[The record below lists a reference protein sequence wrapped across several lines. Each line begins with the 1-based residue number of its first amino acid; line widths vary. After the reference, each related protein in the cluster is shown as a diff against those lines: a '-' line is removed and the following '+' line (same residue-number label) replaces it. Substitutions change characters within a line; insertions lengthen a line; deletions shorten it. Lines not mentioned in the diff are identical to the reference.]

1 MRSSP
6 RWSLLAG
13 LLVVLACGDSGPL
26 EPVGGAFEI
35 GQSLAVESGRE
46 ARVLGGPNGGYF
58 SLVLANIAGDTLSST
73 AFTLRTTGLADAI
86 PGAFASRSPL
96 APDARGSVAPPAL
109 RDDALE
115 ESLRDR
121 ERAQLSPRIDAA
133 RRWYASRVPALPK
146 TPALGDLITINVNA
160 AVPCSNPVYHAVR
173 VVAIGSKALVLEDT
187 LNPKPGF
194 TASDFQRFAARF
206 DTLVY
211 PLDVAA
217 YGMPT
222 DIDGNGR
229 IAIVFTLAVNELTPP
244 SAPSYVG
251 GLTFSRDLFPQV
263 ATARAQACPASN
275 EGELFYMMTPDPYGV
290 VNGNRRSAGF
300 VDTVATSVLAHELV
314 HLINASR
321 KLYVN
326 TAAPRFEEKWLDE
339 GLAHI
344 AEELLFYRESG
355 LASRSNL
362 DYATLAETN
371 RTRGAYRADMAA
383 NAARY
388 KEYLLA
394 TASSSPYRGG
404 DALPTRGAAWSLLRY
419 LADRTRTSDGDVWAR
434 LVDNSATGMANLQGV
449 FGKDVPAMVRDW
461 AGSHELDDRGVPS
474 AAFRQPSWNWHSI
487 YGGIDGLPAFYP
499 LQPTPLGPSTSTT
512 TGSLVAGGADF
523 HTFSVPANGTATITL
538 DAAGGAAAS
547 NLQFLIVRTQ

>member
-13 LLVVLACGDSGPL
+13 SLVLLACGDAGPL
-26 EPVGGAFEI
+26 EPVGGTFEV

-46 ARVLGGPNGGYF
+46 ARVLGGPNGGF
-58 SLVLANIAGDTLSST
+58 FTLVLANIAGDTLSST
-73 AFTLRTTGLADAI
+73 AFSLRTSGI
-86 PGAFASRSPL
+86 GAGIAEPFASRSPL
-96 APDARGSVAPPAL
+96 APDGRGAGAVPVL

-115 ESLRDR
+115 EGLRDR
-121 ERAQLSPRIDAA
+121 ERAVLSPRIDAA
-133 RRWYASRVPALPK
+133 RRWYASRVPALPAS
-146 TPALGDLITINVNA
+146 PSLGDLITINVNA
-160 AVPCSNPVYHAVR
+160 AVPCSSPVYHAVR

-194 TASDFQRFAARF
+194 TASDFARFAARF

-217 YGMPT
+217 YGTPT

-244 SAPSYVG
+244 NAPSYVG

-300 VDTVATSVLAHELV
+300 VDTVATSVLAHELE

-326 TAAPRFEEKWLDE
+326 TGAPRFEEKWLDE

-371 RTRGAYRADMAA
+371 RTRGAYRADMAS

-404 DALPTRGAAWSLLRY
+404 DLLATRGAAWSLLRY
-419 LADRTRTSDGDVWAR
+419 LADRTRSSDGDVWAR
-434 LVDNSATGMANLQGV
+434 LVDNSATGMANLQAV
-449 FGKDVPAMVRDW
+449 FGKTVPAMVRDW

-474 AAFRQPSWNWHSI
+474 AAFQQPSWNWHSI
-487 YGGIDGLPAFYP
+487 YGGVDGLLAMYP
-499 LQPTPLGPSTSTT
+499 LHPTPLDASTLAT

-523 HTFSVPANGTATITL
+523 YTFSVPANDTATITL
-538 DAAGGAAAS
+538 GAASGAAAS

>member
-13 LLVVLACGDSGPL
+13 SLVLLACGDAGPL
-26 EPVGGAFEI
+26 EPVGGTFEV

-46 ARVLGGPNGGYF
+46 ARVLGGPNGGF
-58 SLVLANIAGDTLSST
+58 FTLVLANIAGDTLSST
-73 AFTLRTTGLADAI
+73 AFSLRTSGI
-86 PGAFASRSPL
+86 GAGIAEPFASRSPL
-96 APDARGSVAPPAL
+96 APDGRGAGAVPVL

-115 ESLRDR
+115 EGLRDR
-121 ERAQLSPRIDAA
+121 ERAVLSPRIDAA
-133 RRWYASRVPALPK
+133 RRWYASRVPALPAS
-146 TPALGDLITINVNA
+146 PSLGDLITINVNA
-160 AVPCSNPVYHAVR
+160 AVPCSSPVYHAVR

-194 TASDFQRFAARF
+194 TASDFARFAARF

-217 YGMPT
+217 YGTPT

-300 VDTVATSVLAHELV
+300 VDTVATSVLAHELE

-326 TAAPRFEEKWLDE
+326 TGAPRFEEKWLDE

-371 RTRGAYRADMAA
+371 RTRGAYRADMAS

-404 DALPTRGAAWSLLRY
+404 DLLATRGAAWSLLRY
-419 LADRTRTSDGDVWAR
+419 LADRTRSSDGDVWAR
-434 LVDNSATGMANLQGV
+434 LVDNSATGMANLQAV
-449 FGKDVPAMVRDW
+449 FGKTVPAMVRDW

-474 AAFRQPSWNWHSI
+474 AAFQQPSWNWHSI
-487 YGGIDGLPAFYP
+487 YGGVDGLLAMYP
-499 LQPTPLGPSTSTT
+499 LHPTPLDASTLAT

-523 HTFSVPANGTATITL
+523 YTFSVPANDTATITL
-538 DAAGGAAAS
+538 GAASGAAAS

>member
-6 RWSLLAG
+6 RWSLLGG
-13 LLVVLACGDSGPL
+13 LLVLLACGDSGPL

-73 AFTLRTTGLADAI
+73 AFTLRTTGLADPI
-86 PGAFASRSPL
+86 PGAFSSRSPL
-96 APDARGSVAPPAL
+96 APDARGSGAPPAL

-146 TPALGDLITINVNA
+146 TPVVGDLITINVNA

-217 YGMPT
+217 YGAPT

-275 EGELFYMMTPDPYGV
+275 EGELFYMMTPDP
-290 VNGNRRSAGF
+290 
-300 VDTVATSVLAHELV
+300 
-314 HLINASR
+314 
-321 KLYVN
+321 
-326 TAAPRFEEKWLDE
+326 
-339 GLAHI
+339 
-344 AEELLFYRESG
+344 
-355 LASRSNL
+355 
-362 DYATLAETN
+362 
-371 RTRGAYRADMAA
+371 
-383 NAARY
+383 
-388 KEYLLA
+388 
-394 TASSSPYRGG
+394 
-404 DALPTRGAAWSLLRY
+404 
-419 LADRTRTSDGDVWAR
+419 
-434 LVDNSATGMANLQGV
+434 
-449 FGKDVPAMVRDW
+449 
-461 AGSHELDDRGVPS
+461 
-474 AAFRQPSWNWHSI
+474 
-487 YGGIDGLPAFYP
+487 
-499 LQPTPLGPSTSTT
+499 
-512 TGSLVAGGADF
+512 
-523 HTFSVPANGTATITL
+523 
-538 DAAGGAAAS
+538 
-547 NLQFLIVRTQ
+547 

>member
-13 LLVVLACGDSGPL
+13 SLVLLACGDAGPL
-26 EPVGGAFEI
+26 EPVGGTFEV

-46 ARVLGGPNGGYF
+46 ARVLGGPNGGF
-58 SLVLANIAGDTLSST
+58 FTLVLANIAGDTLSST
-73 AFTLRTTGLADAI
+73 AFSLRTNGI
-86 PGAFASRSPL
+86 GARIAEPFASRSPL
-96 APDARGSVAPPAL
+96 APDGRGAGAVPVL

-115 ESLRDR
+115 EGLRDR
-121 ERAQLSPRIDAA
+121 ERAVLSPRIDAA
-133 RRWYASRVPALPK
+133 RRWYASRVPALPAS
-146 TPALGDLITINVNA
+146 PSLGDLITINVNA
-160 AVPCSNPVYHAVR
+160 AVPCSSPVYHAVR

-194 TASDFQRFAARF
+194 TASDFARFAARF

-217 YGMPT
+217 YGTPT

-244 SAPSYVG
+244 NAPSYVG

-300 VDTVATSVLAHELV
+300 VDTVATSVLAHELE

-326 TAAPRFEEKWLDE
+326 TGAPRFEEKWLDE

-371 RTRGAYRADMAA
+371 RTRGAYRADMAS

-404 DALPTRGAAWSLLRY
+404 DLLATRGAAWSLLRY
-419 LADRTRTSDGDVWAR
+419 LADRTRSSDGDVWAR
-434 LVDNSATGMANLQGV
+434 LVDNSATGMANLQAV
-449 FGKDVPAMVRDW
+449 FGKTVPAMVRDW

-474 AAFRQPSWNWHSI
+474 AAFQQPSWNWHSI
-487 YGGIDGLPAFYP
+487 YGGVDGLLAMYP
-499 LQPTPLGPSTSTT
+499 LHPTPLDASTLAT

-523 HTFSVPANGTATITL
+523 YTFSVPANDTATITL
-538 DAAGGAAAS
+538 GAASGAAAS

>member
-13 LLVVLACGDSGPL
+13 SLVLLACGDAGPL
-26 EPVGGAFEI
+26 EPVGGTFEV

-46 ARVLGGPNGGYF
+46 ARVLGGPNGGF
-58 SLVLANIAGDTLSST
+58 FTLVLANIAGDTLSST
-73 AFTLRTTGLADAI
+73 AFSLRTSGI
-86 PGAFASRSPL
+86 GAGIAEPFASRSPL
-96 APDARGSVAPPAL
+96 APDGRGAGAVPVL

-115 ESLRDR
+115 EGLRDR
-121 ERAQLSPRIDAA
+121 ERAVLSPRIDAA
-133 RRWYASRVPALPK
+133 RRWYASRVPALPAS
-146 TPALGDLITINVNA
+146 PSLGDLITINVNA
-160 AVPCSNPVYHAVR
+160 AVPCSSPVYHAVR

-194 TASDFQRFAARF
+194 TASDFARFAARF

-217 YGMPT
+217 YGTPT

-244 SAPSYVG
+244 SASSYVG

-300 VDTVATSVLAHELV
+300 VDTVATSVLAHELE

-326 TAAPRFEEKWLDE
+326 TGAPRFEEKWLDE

-371 RTRGAYRADMAA
+371 RTRGAYRADMAS

-404 DALPTRGAAWSLLRY
+404 DLLATRGAAWSLLRY
-419 LADRTRTSDGDVWAR
+419 LADRTRSSDGDVWAR
-434 LVDNSATGMANLQGV
+434 LVDNSATGMANLQAV
-449 FGKDVPAMVRDW
+449 FGKTVPAMVRDW

-474 AAFRQPSWNWHSI
+474 AAFQQPSWNWHSI
-487 YGGIDGLPAFYP
+487 YGGVDGLLALYP
-499 LQPTPLGPSTSTT
+499 LHPTPLDASTLAT

-523 HTFSVPANGTATITL
+523 YTFSVPANDTATITL
-538 DAAGGAAAS
+538 GAASGAAAS

>member
-13 LLVVLACGDSGPL
+13 SLVLLACGDAGPL
-26 EPVGGAFEI
+26 EPVGGTFEV

-46 ARVLGGPNGGYF
+46 ARVLGGPNGGF
-58 SLVLANIAGDTLSST
+58 FTLVLANIAGDTLSST
-73 AFTLRTTGLADAI
+73 AFSLRTNGI
-86 PGAFASRSPL
+86 GAGIAEPFASRSPL
-96 APDARGSVAPPAL
+96 APDGRGAGAVPVL

-115 ESLRDR
+115 EGLRDR
-121 ERAQLSPRIDAA
+121 ERAVLSPRIDAA
-133 RRWYASRVPALPK
+133 RRWYASRVPALPAS
-146 TPALGDLITINVNA
+146 PSLGDLITINVNA
-160 AVPCSNPVYHAVR
+160 AVPCSSPVYHAVR

-194 TASDFQRFAARF
+194 TASDFARFAARF

-217 YGMPT
+217 YGTPT

-244 SAPSYVG
+244 SASSYVG

-300 VDTVATSVLAHELV
+300 VDTVATSVLAHELE

-326 TAAPRFEEKWLDE
+326 TGAPRFEEKWLDE

-371 RTRGAYRADMAA
+371 RTRGAYRADMAS

-404 DALPTRGAAWSLLRY
+404 DLLATRGAAWSLLRY
-419 LADRTRTSDGDVWAR
+419 LADRTRSSDGDVWAR
-434 LVDNSATGMANLQGV
+434 LVDNSATGMANLQAV
-449 FGKDVPAMVRDW
+449 FGKTVPAMVRDW

-474 AAFRQPSWNWHSI
+474 AAFQQPSWNWHSI
-487 YGGIDGLPAFYP
+487 YGGVDGLLAMYP
-499 LQPTPLGPSTSTT
+499 LHPTPLDASTLAT

-523 HTFSVPANGTATITL
+523 YTFSVPANDTATITL
-538 DAAGGAAAS
+538 GAASGAAAS

>member
-13 LLVVLACGDSGPL
+13 SLVLLACGDAGPL
-26 EPVGGAFEI
+26 EPVGGTFEV

-46 ARVLGGPNGGYF
+46 ARVLGGPNGGF
-58 SLVLANIAGDTLSST
+58 FTLVLANIAGDTLSST
-73 AFTLRTTGLADAI
+73 AFSLRTSGI
-86 PGAFASRSPL
+86 GAGIAEPFASRSPL
-96 APDARGSVAPPAL
+96 APDGRGAGAVPVL

-115 ESLRDR
+115 EGLRDR
-121 ERAQLSPRIDAA
+121 ERAVLSPRIDAA
-133 RRWYASRVPALPK
+133 RRWYASRVPALPAS
-146 TPALGDLITINVNA
+146 PSLGDLITINVNA
-160 AVPCSNPVYHAVR
+160 AVPCSSPVYHAVR

-194 TASDFQRFAARF
+194 TASDFARFAARF

-217 YGMPT
+217 YGTPT

-244 SAPSYVG
+244 SASSYVG

-300 VDTVATSVLAHELV
+300 VDTVATSVLAHELE

-326 TAAPRFEEKWLDE
+326 TGAPRFEEKWLDE

-371 RTRGAYRADMAA
+371 RTRGAYRADMAS

-404 DALPTRGAAWSLLRY
+404 DLLATRGAAWSLLRY
-419 LADRTRTSDGDVWAR
+419 LADRTRSSDGDVWAR
-434 LVDNSATGMANLQGV
+434 LVDNSATGMANLQAV
-449 FGKDVPAMVRDW
+449 FGKTVPAMVRDW

-474 AAFRQPSWNWHSI
+474 AAFQQPSWNWHSI
-487 YGGIDGLPAFYP
+487 YGGVDGLLAMYP
-499 LQPTPLGPSTSTT
+499 LHPTPLDASTLAT

-523 HTFSVPANGTATITL
+523 YTFSVPANDTATITL
-538 DAAGGAAAS
+538 GAASGAAAS

>member
-13 LLVVLACGDSGPL
+13 SLVLLACGDAGPL
-26 EPVGGAFEI
+26 EPVGGTFEV

-46 ARVLGGPNGGYF
+46 ARVLGGPNGGF
-58 SLVLANIAGDTLSST
+58 FTLVLANIAGDTLSST
-73 AFTLRTTGLADAI
+73 AFSLRTSGI
-86 PGAFASRSPL
+86 GAGIAEPFASRSPL
-96 APDARGSVAPPAL
+96 APDGRGAGAVPVL

-115 ESLRDR
+115 EGLRDR
-121 ERAQLSPRIDAA
+121 ERAVLSPRIDAA
-133 RRWYASRVPALPK
+133 RRWYASRVPALPAS
-146 TPALGDLITINVNA
+146 PSLGDLITINVNA
-160 AVPCSNPVYHAVR
+160 AVPCSSPVYHAVR

-194 TASDFQRFAARF
+194 TASDFARFAARF

-217 YGMPT
+217 YGTPT

-244 SAPSYVG
+244 SASSYVG

-300 VDTVATSVLAHELV
+300 VDTVATSVLAHELE

-326 TAAPRFEEKWLDE
+326 TGAPRFEEKWLDE

-362 DYATLAETN
+362 DYATLAASN
-371 RTRGAYRADMAA
+371 RTRGAYRADMAS

-404 DALPTRGAAWSLLRY
+404 DLLATRGAAWSLLRY
-419 LADRTRTSDGDVWAR
+419 LADRTRSSDGDVWAR
-434 LVDNSATGMANLQGV
+434 LVDNSTTGMANLQAV
-449 FGKDVPAMVRDW
+449 FGKTVPAMVRDW

-474 AAFRQPSWNWHSI
+474 AAFQQPSWNWHSI
-487 YGGIDGLPAFYP
+487 YGGVDGLLAMYP
-499 LQPTPLGPSTSTT
+499 LHPTPLDASTLAT

-523 HTFSVPANGTATITL
+523 YTFSVPANDTATITL
-538 DAAGGAAAS
+538 GAASGAAAS